1 MHASLLRSRGTCDI
15 PTVLR
20 AYLLVQ
26 ELISKYTLVA
36 TDEYADTRA
45 SECVCLKCMHACNQV
60 IASIPGIEL
69 VQGKGEGHS
78 HLSERAVSP
87 ILIPAKTI
95 PRSSVDPS
103 TAHTQLSSGEKGE
116 LGGTRRGK
124 SATRRPLF
132 DTFGRPVTHGE
143 GRHRGAVE
151 ARDNAQDAATQL
163 EAPPPLLIGVGTTKG
178 GAGGGERQSSHV
190 HVLKRAN
197 MGEFFKVWGS
207 MNYKFVLLNAHE
219 EIDMHWEGLAQSF
232 AGQALFFQVVL
243 FCVRFIRANG
253 ACACD
258 VDS

>member
-1 MHASLLRSRGTCDI
+1 M
-15 PTVLR
+15 
-20 AYLLVQ
+20 
-26 ELISKYTLVA
+26 A

-45 SECVCLKCMHACNQV
+45 SECVCLKCTHACNQV